1 MTSLLHV
8 EAAGRRFAI
17 EHDWVGPADA
27 PRTLVFL
34 HEGLGSVA
42 MWRDYPARLCE
53 AVGARGF
60 VFSRPGYGQSTPRA
74 PEERWPLDYLQ
85 RQARDV
91 LPAVLA
97 AAGVAA
103 PAWFFGHSDG
113 ASIALLHAAW
123 FPSRTAG
130 AIVLAP
136 HTFVED
142 VSIAGIEATR
152 AAYTAGAMRARLARY
167 HADPDS
173 PFYGWSDAWLD
184 PGFRVWNIE
193 AEMRRLAVPV
203 LALQGEGDEYGTMAQ
218 LDRLAAASPHV
229 TLEKLAACG
238 HSPHRDQPEA
248 VTALTAGFMNRH
260 ARPPG
265 VGVAG
270 PA

>member
-1 MTSLLHV
+1 VTDLLYV

-17 EHDWVGPADA
+17 EHAWIGPADA

-53 AVGARGF
+53 AAHARGF
-60 VFSRPGYGQSTPRA
+60 VFSRPGYGHSTPREPA
-74 PEERWPLDYLQ
+74 ERWPLDYLQ

-97 AAGVAA
+97 AAGIGQ
-103 PAWFFGHSDG
+103 PAWLFGHSDG

-123 FPSRTAG
+123 FPRRTAG

-142 VSIAGIEATR
+142 VSITGIEATR
-152 AAYTAGAMRARLARY
+152 AAYATSGLRARLARY

-184 PGFRVWNIE
+184 PGFRAWNIE
-193 AEMRRLAVPV
+193 AEMRLLGVPV
-203 LALQGEGDEYGTMAQ
+203 LAIQGEGDEYGTMAQ
-218 LDRLAAASPHV
+218 LDRLATASPHV
-229 TLEKLAACG
+229 ALAKLAACG
-238 HSPHRDQPEA
+238 HTPQRDQPDA
-248 VTALTAGFMNRH
+248 VTALTVGFMARH
-260 ARPPG
+260 PHPPG
-265 VGVAG
+265 DGVAG
-270 PA
+270 RT